1 VNLHRSNVVINYDI
15 PWNPTKLIQRVGRIN
30 RVNTPFDKIY
40 TFNFFPSKQSEK
52 EINLEIIAREKI
64 VNFFTLLGGDSNI
77 LTEGEPVSSHE
88 IFDKLTSIDNLV
100 DNEQEVSELKY
111 LKIIEEIKEKQ
122 PDIYEK
128 IKKLPKKARSSKKI
142 PNNINCNI
150 NKNTLLSFIKIDK
163 LKNFILLLIVMNLKN

>member
-1 VNLHRSNVVINYDI
+1 
-15 PWNPTKLIQRVGRIN
+15 
-30 RVNTPFDKIY
+30 
-40 TFNFFPSKQSEK
+40 
-52 EINLEIIAREKI
+52 
-64 VNFFTLLGGDSNI
+64 
-77 LTEGEPVSSHE
+77 
-88 IFDKLTSIDNLV
+88 V